1 MCIEANDTNHALDNP
16 LSLILQSFKRNI
28 KTSMAIDDKIQ
39 DEKLRH
45 GINIETTKLF
55 AYSYYNQAKLIPIN
69 TLQMKKYYCRI
80 KVE

>member
-1 MCIEANDTNHALDNP
+1 
-16 LSLILQSFKRNI
+16 
-28 KTSMAIDDKIQ
+28 MAIDDKIQ

-45 GINIETTKLF
+45 GINRETTKLF